1 MHKPTK
7 SEVKHL
13 LRKHVDVGLLVCT
26 DAATWLHLDHIRK
39 LLVEQELDLNVHPH
53 GDVDWD
59 LRLFVEVL
67 LTLNAFNQDVVE
79 MNELNEKAFSLH

>member
-7 SEVKHL
+7 CEVKHV
-13 LRKHVDVGLLVCT
+13 LREHVDIGLLIRS

-53 GDVDWD
+53 GDVDRN
-59 LRLFVEVL
+59 LCLFAEIL
-67 LTLNAFNQDVVE
+67 LALNAFNQDVVE
-79 MNELNEKAFSLH
+79 MNELD